1 VGIAN
6 SVQIFQTTSHPT
18 ELEAFLKLINTE
30 ICFKEVGHDD
40 VDWNYQAV
48 VRDQQQAVVY
58 MVIYLQAV

>member
-1 VGIAN
+1 
-6 SVQIFQTTSHPT
+6 
-18 ELEAFLKLINTE
+18 LKLINTE

-58 MVIYLQAV
+58 VVIYLQAV